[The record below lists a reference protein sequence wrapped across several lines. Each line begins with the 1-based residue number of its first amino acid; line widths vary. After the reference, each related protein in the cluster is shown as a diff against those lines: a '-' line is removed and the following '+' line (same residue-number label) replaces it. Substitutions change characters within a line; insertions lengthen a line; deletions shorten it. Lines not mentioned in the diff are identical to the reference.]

1 MVILQYLYR
10 ISDNYQ
16 HSSPVQ
22 KQSYDYCPIYLQV
35 PSEALNNREG
45 GGASASL
52 MSLSLRANKIEAIR
66 TRAFHALATLTK
78 LDLSGNRISAIE
90 AGAFEGL
97 KNLQRV
103 YLHSNHLTTLSARDL
118 PISLHGISVHENR

>member
-1 MVILQYLYR
+1 MGITKSALDGPLHRYV
-10 ISDNYQ
+10 D
-16 HSSPVQ
+16 
-22 KQSYDYCPIYLQV
+22 CPIYLLQV
-35 PSEALNNREG
+35 PSEALNNQD
-45 GGASASL
+45 GGASESL

-66 TRAFHALATLTK
+66 TRAFHGLDTLTK
-78 LDLSGNRISAIE
+78 LDLSENRISAIE

-97 KNLQRV
+97 KSLQRM